1 MKNEKQLQQLQKAM
15 TVVNLTALLYYIIIC
30 TATTYRLCA
39 AGGAYDFLI
48 HISLMPERPWDVPLR
63 SLVLYAA
70 MCGLMQWKNRS
81 SLSSLPQRLTVCF
94 AEQLLCLGVI
104 ASCRF
109 YYSGVALMVL
119 ADLVHYI
126 QHNRY
131 RMCFMVV
138 MLLVFAFGK
147 QEIINP
153 YLAEIPFSSYL
164 DYYDQSVRGLFSG
177 GESLLISMNIL
188 LFVLFMVLLVN
199 GQKEENLRIRTLNA
213 QLNATNHQLNDA
225 YAQLKENA
233 AQIQRMTAVQE
244 RNRLAREIHD
254 TLGHT
259 LTGIIM
265 SADACQVI
273 MDVAPEEAKKR
284 IGIIG
289 DTAREGLKDVRR
301 SIKALRP
308 DALEQH
314 DLEGALSKL
323 VENFCVTTNV
333 AVEYRQEA
341 GKLSFAP
348 DEEDA
353 VYRIVQETMTNAVR
367 HGEADAITVLLTRT
381 ENMLTIRVTDNGKG
395 SEATTEGFGLS
406 HMKERLRMLQG
417 TLRYGSR
424 SDGERGF
431 EVTAELPLRNS

>member
-1 MKNEKQLQQLQKAM
+1 MKNEKQLRELQKAM
-15 TVVNLTALLYYIIIC
+15 TVVNLTVLLYYSIIC
-30 TATTYRLCA
+30 TATTFRLCA
-39 AGGAYDFLI
+39 ARGAYDFLYQV
-48 HISLMPERPWDVPLR
+48 SLLPERPWEMPLR
-63 SLVLYAA
+63 SLALFAA
-70 MCGLMQWKNRS
+70 LCGFMWRKNHHNLKK
-81 SLSSLPQRLTVCF
+81 LSHRLAFCF
-94 AEQLLCLGVI
+94 AEMLLCLGVI
-104 ASCRF
+104 ASCHF

-126 QHNRY
+126 QHSKY
-131 RMCFMVV
+131 RMCFMAV
-138 MLLVFAFGK
+138 MMLCFAFGK
-147 QEIINP
+147 QEILSP
-153 YLAEIPFSSYL
+153 YLPSIPFFNYL
-164 DYYDQSVRGLFSG
+164 DYYDQSVRGFFSG
-177 GESLLISMNIL
+177 GESLLVSVNIL
-188 LFVLFMVLLVN
+188 LFVLFMVLLFT
-199 GQKEENLRIRTLNA
+199 GQKEENIRIRTLNA
-213 QLNATNHQLNDA
+213 QLNYTNRQLNDA

-233 AQIQRMTAVQE
+233 AQIQQMTAVQE

-273 MDVAPEEAKKR
+273 MDVAPDEAKKR

-323 VENFCVTTNV
+323 VENFCITTNV

-341 GKLSFAP
+341 GSLSFAP

-367 HGEADAITVLLTRT
+367 HGGADTITVLLKRT
-381 ENMLTIRVTDNGKG
+381 EQRLTIRVTDNGKG
-395 SEATTEGFGLS
+395 CEIPTEGFGLS
-406 HMKERLRMLQG
+406 HMKERLKMLHG
-417 TLRYGSR
+417 TLCFENR

-431 EVTAELPLRNS
+431 EVTAELPLRGK

>member
-1 MKNEKQLQQLQKAM
+1 MKNEKQLRELQKAM
-15 TVVNLTALLYYIIIC
+15 TVVNLTVLLYYSIIC
-30 TATTYRLCA
+30 TATTFRLCA
-39 AGGAYDFLI
+39 ARGAYDFLYQV
-48 HISLMPERPWDVPLR
+48 SLLPEHPLAMPLR
-63 SLVLYAA
+63 SLLFYASL
-70 MCGLMQWKNRS
+70 CWLMEWKDRIPVKIFSNRLLIS
-81 SLSSLPQRLTVCF
+81 F
-94 AEQLLCLGVI
+94 AEMILCLGVI

-126 QHNRY
+126 QRSQY
-131 RMCFMVV
+131 RMGFMAV
-138 MLLVFAFGK
+138 MLLCFAFGK
-147 QEIINP
+147 QEILSP
-153 YLAEIPFSSYL
+153 YLPSIPFSSYL
-164 DYYDQSVRGLFSG
+164 DYYDQSVRGFFSG
-177 GESLLISMNIL
+177 GESLLISVNIMM
-188 LFVLFMVLLVN
+188 FVLYMVLLFT
-199 GQKEENLRIRTLNA
+199 GQKEENIRIRTLNA
-213 QLNATNHQLNDA
+213 QLNYTNRQLNDA

-233 AQIQRMTAVQE
+233 AQIQQMTAVQE

-273 MDVAPEEAKKR
+273 MDVAPDEAKKR

-323 VENFCVTTNV
+323 VENFCITTNV

-341 GKLSFAP
+341 GSLSFAP

-353 VYRIVQETMTNAVR
+353 VYRIVQESMTNAVR
-367 HGEADAITVLLTRT
+367 HGGADTITVLLKRT
-381 ENMLTIRVTDNGKG
+381 EQRLTIRVTDNGKG
-395 SEATTEGFGLS
+395 CEIPTEGFGLS
-406 HMKERLRMLQG
+406 HMKERLKMLHG
-417 TLRYGSR
+417 TLCFENR

-431 EVTAELPLRNS
+431 EVTAELPLRGK

>member
-1 MKNEKQLQQLQKAM
+1 MKNEKQLRQLQSVMK
-15 TVVNLTALLYYIIIC
+15 TVNLTALLYYSIIC
-30 TATTYRLCA
+30 TATTFRLCA
-39 AGGAYDFLI
+39 AHGAYDFLI
-48 HISLMPERPWDVPLR
+48 HVSLMPERPWEMPLR
-63 SLVLYAA
+63 SLVLFVAL
-70 MCGLMQWKNRS
+70 CGLMRWKNRHI
-81 SLSSLPQRLTVCF
+81 LKKLQHRLGVCA
-94 AEQLLCLGVI
+94 AEMLLCAGVI
-104 ASCRF
+104 AAGHF

-119 ADLVHYI
+119 ADLIHSI
-126 QHNRY
+126 QHSRY
-131 RMCFMVV
+131 RMCFIVV
-138 MLLVFAFGK
+138 MLLFFAFGK

-153 YLAEIPFSSYL
+153 YVAGVPFSSYL

-177 GESLLISMNIL
+177 GESLLMSVNIL
-188 LFVLFMVLLVN
+188 LFVLYMVLLFT
-199 GQKEENLRIRTLNA
+199 GQKEENTRIRSLNA
-213 QLNATNHQLNDA
+213 QLNATNRQLNDA

-233 AQIQRMTAVQE
+233 AQIQQMTAVQE

-254 TLGHT
+254 TLGHA

-314 DLEGALSKL
+314 DLEVALSKL
-323 VENFCVTTNV
+323 VENFCITTNA

-341 GKLSFAP
+341 GSLSFAP
-348 DEEDA
+348 DEEDT

-367 HGEADAITVLLTRT
+367 HGGADAITVLLTRT
-381 ENMLTIRVTDNGKG
+381 ENMLTVRVTDNGKG
-395 SEATTEGFGLS
+395 CEAPKEGFGLS
-406 HMKERLRMLQG
+406 HMKERLGMLQG
-417 TLRYGSR
+417 TLCYGSR
-424 SDGERGF
+424 SDGKRGF
-431 EVTAELPLRNS
+431 EVTAELPLRGK

>member
-1 MKNEKQLQQLQKAM
+1 MKNEKQLRQLQSAM
-15 TVVNLTALLYYIIIC
+15 TAVNLTALLYYSIIY

-39 AGGAYDFLI
+39 ARGAYDFLF
-48 HISLMPERPWDVPLR
+48 HVSLMPERPWEMPLR
-63 SLVLYAA
+63 SLVLFAVL
-70 MCGLMQWKNRS
+70 CGLMYWKNRS
-81 SLSSLPQRLTVCF
+81 SLKTLTHQLVCCL
-94 AEQLLCLGVI
+94 AEMLLCLGII
-104 ASCRF
+104 ASSHF

-126 QHNRY
+126 QRSRY
-131 RMCFMVV
+131 RMFFMVV
-138 MLLVFAFGK
+138 MLLFFAFGK

-153 YLAEIPFSSYL
+153 YLAGIPFSSYL
-164 DYYDQSVRGLFSG
+164 DYYDQSIRGLFSG

-199 GQKEENLRIRTLNA
+199 GQKEENIRIRMLNA
-213 QLNATNHQLNDA
+213 QLNATNRQLNDA

-233 AQIQRMTAVQE
+233 AQIQLMTAVQE

-273 MDVAPEEAKKR
+273 LDVAPAEAKKR
-284 IGIIG
+284 IAIIG

-323 VENFCVTTNV
+323 VENFCMTTSA

-341 GKLSFAP
+341 GSLSFAP

-367 HGEADAITVLLTRT
+367 HGGADTITVLLTRT
-381 ENMLTIRVTDNGKG
+381 EQTLTVCVTDNGSGCEKPV
-395 SEATTEGFGLS
+395 EGFGLS
-406 HMKERLRMLQG
+406 HMRERLKMLHG
-417 TLRYGSR
+417 TLHYGSR

-431 EVTAELPLRNS
+431 EVSAQLPLRGK